1 MVIIFP
7 NTIIVIIIIIII
19 IISNSSSSI
28 LNINTI
34 IVIIVNIVMPQWFD
48 LVPGHLTY
56 FWYFK
61 EERLFEKGCLLGI
74 GPSFFS
80 IFVSFVSRNGKM

>member
-19 IISNSSSSI
+19 IISNCSSSI

-48 LVPGHLTY
+48 LVHGHLLTFGTSRKSAY
-56 FWYFK
+56 SK
-61 EERLFEKGCLLGI
+61 KGAC
-74 GPSFFS
+74 
-80 IFVSFVSRNGKM
+80 